1 MVSITQ
7 IQEVPPRKMVLL
19 VGSPGAGKSTFCQQ
33 VALKSLAVDRPVI
46 YVTTECSPSEV
57 EKELRDR
64 GLGEVEPGLLN
75 FVDAYN
81 ETVGLLVANRPD
93 TARADCANLSSIG
106 IAISKLQERIGKK
119 STFLIFDSLTS
130 PYLLSGPEA
139 VRFMRLTLSRFTGEG
154 NAVLACFDEGCGR
167 SEDLVAMMSL
177 ANGVIKMK
185 IEKDKQHFDIV
196 KHPKVTPTTIE
207 VPVTRP
213 PRVISFHYDTDYLR
227 RELDMFIRGF
237 RPKLRPIVGDL
248 VNIAWR
254 DLIFWSGMLW
264 DPKRFPTMMYEL
276 TKYSEDIS
284 KFPSNILPF
293 RVKLLFK
300 FMPKN
305 LSKVKNMKKLVN
317 MLSRYKPEEHGM
329 AIVEYLEDVSTIDEH
344 YLRLHEHYECW
355 GFENVGT
362 SMGIMRPALFAGT
375 IKGIEK
381 LKGLDRDWNIIETKC
396 IGLGDPYCEVKIV
409 PGEIDEL
416 TATLEK
422 DESVIQKIHEQLLD
436 HLIGFM
442 LHGKPLMERPT
453 IGSGVHIHD
462 VQHVTAAPTVNERL
476 QTVFRMGGARAG
488 KMLGEHLLA
497 SDLKEQETVTRLID
511 LMEHCKVGKL
521 ELGET
526 IRMRENCERF
536 GIKTEQPSCFFTT
549 GFLNGFFSAIKNQH
563 VKEVKCIAMG
573 DPYCEWEF
581 K

>member
-1 MVSITQ
+1 VSLSQ
-7 IQEVPPRKMVLL
+7 LQEVPSRNLILL
-19 VGSPGAGKSTFCQQ
+19 VGPPGSGKSMFCQQ
-33 VALKSLAVDRPVI
+33 AILKGLAIDEPII
-46 YVTTECSPSEV
+46 YVTTECDVAKSGAA
-57 EKELRDR
+57 LRER
-64 GLGEVEPGLLN
+64 GLGDLEVGLLN
-75 FVDAYN
+75 FVDAYS
-81 ETVGLLVANRPD
+81 ETVGLSVTDRPD
-93 TARADCANLSSIG
+93 SVPADCANLSSIA
-106 IAISKLQERIGKK
+106 IAISKLQERIGRKDV
-119 STFLIFDSLTS
+119 LLVFDSLTS
-130 PYLLSGPEA
+130 PYLLSGSEV
-139 VRFMRLTLSRFTGEG
+139 VRFIRLTLSRFTGEG
-154 NAVLACFDEGCGR
+154 NSVLICFDEGCGKD
-167 SEDLVAMMSL
+167 EDLVAMMSL
-177 ANGVIKMK
+177 ANGVIKIK
-185 IEKDKQHFDIV
+185 IEEDKQHFDIV
-196 KHPKVTPTTIE
+196 KHPQVTPTTIE

-213 PRVISFHYDTDYLR
+213 PRVISFHFDTDYLR
-227 RELDMFIRGF
+227 RELEMFIRGF
-237 RPKLRPIVGDL
+237 AAKLRPESGDL
-248 VNIAWR
+248 INIAWR

-284 KFPSNILPF
+284 KVPSNIIPF

-305 LSKVKNMKKLVN
+305 LSKVKDMKKLLN
-317 MLSRYKPEEHGM
+317 MLSRYRPEEHGM
-329 AIVEYLEDVSTIDEH
+329 AILEYLEDASTTDEH

-396 IGLGDPYCEVKIV
+396 IGLGDPYCEVKMV

-416 TATLEK
+416 TTTLEK

-488 KMLGEHLLA
+488 KMLGEHLLE
-497 SDLKEQETVTRLID
+497 SGLKEQETVTRLID

-521 ELGET
+521 TLGET

-549 GFLNGFFSAIKNQH
+549 GFLNGFFSAVKNLH
-563 VKEVKCIAMG
+563 VKETKCIGLG

-581 K
+581 R